1 MHGLLTTDRVPRGG
15 QVKIFRKK
23 WNLALCSDGSNS
35 KTKSDV
41 VVGPMGKIFVTH
53 GAIYRKQKI
62 GFEANFGWVLDLE
75 RTMFPT
81 SYSKM
86 PNMKKVIFCNK
97 RGGGGKKMGV
107 TTR

>member
-1 MHGLLTTDRVPRGG
+1 
-15 QVKIFRKK
+15 
-23 WNLALCSDGSNS
+23 
-35 KTKSDV
+35 
-41 VVGPMGKIFVTH
+41 MGKILVTH
-53 GAIYRKQKI
+53 RAINHKQKN

-97 RGGGGKKMGV
+97 RGGGEENGGYYQIINV
-107 TTR
+107 LNFQSPQWPFLSQNIHFWPF